1 MFTKKNGLQRNTGGH
16 RQREPNQKEVLI
28 KAAVNFHAKEATKE
42 RRFAHTATKE
52 SKALTGLLDTSVGD
66 QNDGLSPTQAM
77 SALQAYLN
85 SPRTR
90 QILNR
95 KPGEKGFSLIELVIV
110 VAVLSVLAAIAI
122 PAFQNLAEDGRKAAA
137 KSSLAQIYKE
147 CEVSKMQT
155 GAASHTALAA
165 AVSGVNYSNEAVV
178 TTCGGVANAVTTGG
192 AAFSINLVDGVKTGT
207 W

>member
-1 MFTKKNGLQRNTGGH
+1 MRGI
-16 RQREPNQKEVLI
+16 EIEVLWYDVDLVELRVT
-28 KAAVNFHAKEATKE
+28 ASNG
-42 RRFAHTATKE
+42 RFAATTDLYAGHE
-52 SKALTGLLDTSVGD
+52 
-66 QNDGLSPTQAM
+66 
-77 SALQAYLN
+77 
-85 SPRTR
+85 
-90 QILNR
+90 
-95 KPGEKGFSLIELVIV
+95 
-110 VAVLSVLAAIAI
+110 
-122 PAFQNLAEDGRKAAA
+122 AFQNLAEDGRKAAA

-192 AAFSINLVDGVKTGT
+192 AAFSINLQTGVKTGT

>member
-1 MFTKKNGLQRNTGGH
+1 
-16 RQREPNQKEVLI
+16 
-28 KAAVNFHAKEATKE
+28 
-42 RRFAHTATKE
+42 
-52 SKALTGLLDTSVGD
+52 
-66 QNDGLSPTQAM
+66 M

-85 SPRTR
+85 SPRTK

-95 KPGEKGFSLIELVIV
+95 KPGEKGFSLIERVIV

-137 KSSLAQIYKE
+137 KSSLAQISKE

-155 GAASHTALAA
+155 GAATHTALSA
-165 AVSGVNYSNEAVV
+165 AVSGVNYTGDAI
-178 TTCGGVANAVTTGG
+178 TTNCTTVATGTTTGG
-192 AAFSINLVDGVKTGT
+192 AVFTVNLATGVKTGT